1 MEDEKLNMFFA
12 KETWEEITKI
22 AISKKLNRELISR
35 LCTPEHRC
43 VLLDV
48 ISDRKYNIAP
58 PIVRNIP
65 KDDGGFRTVFVN
77 TDIDRIVMSIINIV
91 YSTIY
96 KGLIHEKCVSYQ
108 KGIGVSKIVRAI
120 LSELDKYKA
129 FPGEVIGYKV
139 DISKYFD
146 SLSKE
151 CLYSSLDEIYT
162 GSPID
167 DIVQKYYREDVIS
180 DEKGRVTSFYKSIA
194 QGCAVSP
201 FLANYC
207 LRDIDDKISSLDVI
221 YYRYSDDILII
232 GKDYKLA
239 MKILEDMLH
248 LKGLRINTNKLEEI
262 KFDEWFT
269 FLGFRIRGNNVSFSK
284 KSLKLFQKEIKL
296 RTKRKKGDI
305 NAVKK
310 SIKDIQYYLYTSFLK
325 SNENFGW
332 GEYFFSIINIEE
344 DIIELDMFIKD
355 RIRSVYTAKTSV
367 GGLGISN
374 TKNRGVSCRTGSN
387 VGNNKKILTNE
398 DLKNL
403 GYISM
408 NHLYKL
414 YNIDKELYR
423 YEIRRKM

>member
-1 MEDEKLNMFFA
+1 MEDKKMDMFFA

-43 VLLDV
+43 ALLDV
-48 ISDRKYNIAP
+48 ISSGKYDIAP
-58 PIVRNIP
+58 PVVRNIQ

-77 TDIDRIVMSIINIV
+77 TDVDRIVMSIINIV